1 MQFLYLLLFL
11 ILPFLVL
18 LVPVVLLVFDVL
30 LVPLVLLVIS
40 SVSSFSYTAF
50 VIVMDGSYWFEF
62 SVEM

>member
-18 LVPVVLLVFDVL
+18 V
-30 LVPLVLLVIS
+30 VPLVLLVIS